1 MFFFSVP
8 FSFDE
13 KTSNIAQKEVHN
25 YGFINH
31 YSPFCRGYSLIAFI
45 LPDIPI
51 GTSINS

>member
-25 YGFINH
+25 YGFIN
-31 YSPFCRGYSLIAFI
+31 PFCRGYILIAFI